1 MILSLTRELSPSHLY
16 LYLYLSLSLSLCRCM
31 LCSTTVLYIGLLLR
45 FLSAKQMKESF
56 LCFLRCPAIT
66 HMHSLD
72 LITMHPFSSLPSFP
86 LPLSLSPL
94 SSLLSE
100 IRIFQPQAQGQHL
113 LSPFCLEFTSTVSLQ
128 FPLSI
133 QKNIIAQI
141 LPPLLLFLSLWY
153 VTNGHNTASFLM
165 STPFIIPSYISLHY

>member
-86 LPLSLSPL
+86 LPLSLLSPPSSLKLESFSLRLRANIFCHLFAWNSLQQFLFNSLSQFKRILLLKYCHLYYCFCHYGMWPMATTLLL
-94 SSLLSE
+94 SS
-100 IRIFQPQAQGQHL
+100 
-113 LSPFCLEFTSTVSLQ
+113 C
-128 FPLSI
+128 
-133 QKNIIAQI
+133 
-141 LPPLLLFLSLWY
+141 PP
-153 VTNGHNTASFLM
+153 
-165 STPFIIPSYISLHY
+165 PS